1 MQRLVRVYG
10 RGAPASRL
18 RTWKPSHLSTVRNRL
33 LPFFVENSRLFPQRI
48 SAACDS
54 AYFRDSRPNNQFSR
68 RSFGFRHAIGLAAAV
83 SVPLVNRKP
92 EDDVEDEVELTLEQS
107 LLDTSED
114 ERLKQTYGVKQDSS
128 IFYRLFRR
136 IKIAFIRYIY
146 EPIATGSRFVQLV
159 IIFVPVFATIPIIFL
174 GSRDPNADNERTGTL
189 WWYRFLVRQME
200 RAGPTFI
207 KVIKP

>member
-1 MQRLVRVYG
+1 MQRLLRVYG

-18 RTWKPSHLSTVRNRL
+18 RTWKPSHLSTFRNRL
-33 LPFFVENSRLFPQRI
+33 LPFFLENSRLFSQRT

-54 AYFRDSRPNNQFSR
+54 ARFHSRPNNQFFW
-68 RSFGFRHAIGLAAAV
+68 RSSGFRYALGVTTAV

-92 EDDVEDEVELTLEQS
+92 EGDVEDEVELTLEQS

-114 ERLKQTYGVKQDSS
+114 ERLEQSYGVEQDSS
-128 IFYRLFRR
+128 IFYRFFRR

-159 IIFVPVFATIPIIFL
+159 IIFVPIFATIPVIFL
-174 GSRDPNADNERTGTL
+174 GPRDPNADNERTGTL

-207 KVIKP
+207 KVIKS